1 MKSLPARLLASS
13 LLVISLPVL
22 ADDTVTIPKSRLEE
36 LQRKEAELDKLRG
49 DLGKTKS
56 DLNKAKDENV
66 ELKKQREQDAAK
78 IANSPAPVVIH
89 ESPPMASLTPLA
101 KGEVVDAMD
110 LANHYRADSAAADQ
124 RYRKH
129 SFQVQG
135 EVVAFEKA
143 IVIKPYNVLLKTA
156 DRELKVVC
164 SVQPPEKYS
173 AVFTTKHGAEMVGLL
188 PHHTEEPFLKLGDTV
203 VVSGECR
210 GLSDSRVV
218 MGRCELKSVKRGP

>member
-1 MKSLPARLLASS
+1 MKSFRARLLASS
-13 LLVISLPVL
+13 LLVISLPIL

-56 DLNKAKDENV
+56 DLTKTKDENV
-66 ELKKQREQDAAK
+66 QLKKQHEQDAVK
-78 IANSPAPVVIH
+78 IANAPEPIVTH
-89 ESPPMASLTPLA
+89 ESPPMASLSPLA
-101 KGEVVDAMD
+101 QGEVVDAMD

-129 SFQVQG
+129 SFKVQG
-135 EVVAFEKA
+135 EVIAFEKA
-143 IVIKPYNVLLKTA
+143 MVIKPYNVLLKTA
-156 DRELKVVC
+156 DRDLKVVC

-173 AVFTTKHGAEMVGLL
+173 AVFTTKHGAELVGLL

-203 VVSGECR
+203 VVSGECK

-218 MGRCELKSVKRGP
+218 LGGCELKSVKPGR